1 LKPVILRVAEVIGGV
16 RLKPKSKTTDMR
28 IESAD
33 PKYVEVYRARNVPQA
48 HAIRMALEEA
58 GIRVLIEGEF
68 LQSAAGDI
76 LGWDIAPRILVEE
89 SQLTSA
95 REIIEKAEVQA
106 AAEAD
111 QEEENDEA
119 IRCFS
124 CGAVMPIGEA
134 KCRSCGWSYQSEGS
148 PAEKESSLAGVSK
161 DDSAAAII
169 PKPSTS
175 PPQFTRRELWFEVL
189 VVLSVGIF
197 PHIKNAFLLAFVSPG
212 RWPFW
217 LYCVD
222 SLFQSAFISFV
233 VLYLIYRSGE
243 PWSAFGIKRPF
254 LGDIGLGLLIFVT
267 NGFVLWFFS
276 AFPMPDFENVDH
288 SARPEK
294 ASNYLLLLIRIA
306 ASAFTQELVTRA
318 YLITRLEQLFR
329 SQAKAVIVSSAWFAS
344 YHLYYGLGGL
354 IYMMILGLA
363 FGTLY
368 LMIRR
373 IWPFAIGHMIW
384 NIFAALRVPT

>member
-1 LKPVILRVAEVIGGV
+1 
-16 RLKPKSKTTDMR
+16 M
-28 IESAD
+28 ESAD
-33 PKYVEVYRARNVPQA
+33 PKYVEVYRARNVPEA
-48 HAIRMALEEA
+48 HAIRMALEES
-58 GIRVLIEGEF
+58 GIGVLIEGEF
-68 LQSAAGDI
+68 LQNAAGDM
-76 LGWDIAPRILVEE
+76 LGWDIAPRVLVEE

-95 REIIEKAEVQA
+95 REIIEKAEVQV

-119 IRCFS
+119 IRCLA
-124 CGAVMPIGEA
+124 CGAAMPIGEA

-148 PAEKESSLAGVSK
+148 PAAKESSLADVSK
-161 DDSAAAII
+161 DDSAAAAI
-169 PKPSTS
+169 PEPSTS
-175 PPQFTRRELWFEVL
+175 PVRPQFTRRELWFEVL

-197 PHIKNAFLLAFVSPG
+197 PHIKNGFLLAFITPG

-222 SLFQSAFISFV
+222 SFLQSAFISLV

-267 NGFVLWFFS
+267 NVFVFWFLR
-276 AFPMPDFENVDH
+276 AFPISNFEHVDDLTKPRT
-288 SARPEK
+288 AFD
-294 ASNYLLLLIRIA
+294 YLLMVVEIA

-354 IYMMILGLA
+354 VYMMILGLA

-384 NIFAALRVPT
+384 NIFASLRVPA